1 MKNKNQIHKIMAR
14 RKGIATTAQIE
25 AAGVGRVQLKRF
37 VAGGRIHR
45 ERHGVYVSPGF
56 VEDEMT
62 RLQSKYPRGIFSLG
76 TALWLH
82 KITDRTPVKFTL
94 TFPRG
99 YHAASLQNENV
110 NRVFANKNV
119 WGAGIV
125 NVKNSYGETVRAYD
139 MERTVCEVMRKRN
152 SLGIE
157 LVTDAVRQYAARRD
171 KNLHKLMQYA
181 ELFRVTKPLRAYLEV
196 LT

>member
-1 MKNKNQIHKIMAR
+1 MAR

-25 AAGVGRVQLKRF
+25 AAGVGRVQLKRL
-37 VAGGRIHR
+37 VARGRIKR
-45 ERHGVYVSPGF
+45 ERHGVYVSPEF
-56 VEDEMT
+56 VEDDMT

-82 KITDRTPVKFTL
+82 KITDRTPLKFTL

-99 YHAASLQNENV
+99 YHAASLQNEDV

-119 WGAGIV
+119 WDVGIV
-125 NVKNSYGETVRAYD
+125 NVKNVYGETVRAYD
-139 MERTVCEVMRKRN
+139 MERTICDVIRKRN

-157 LVTDAVRQYAARRD
+157 LVTDAMKQYAARRD
-171 KNLHKLMQYA
+171 KNLHRLMQYA
-181 ELFRVTKPLRAYLEV
+181 ELFRVTKPIRAYMEV
-196 LT
+196 LL

>member
-1 MKNKNQIHKIMAR
+1 MKSKRQINKIMAR

-25 AAGVGRVQLKRF
+25 AAGVGRVQLKRL
-37 VAGGRIHR
+37 VARGRIKR
-45 ERHGVYVSPGF
+45 ERHGVYVSPEF
-56 VEDEMT
+56 VEDDMT

-82 KITDRTPVKFTL
+82 KITDRTPLKFTL

-99 YHAASLQNENV
+99 YHAASLQNEDV

-119 WGAGIV
+119 WDVGIV
-125 NVKNSYGETVRAYD
+125 NVKNVYGETVRAYD
-139 MERTVCEVMRKRN
+139 MERTICDVIRKRN

-157 LVTDAVRQYAARRD
+157 LVTDAMKQYAARRD
-171 KNLHKLMQYA
+171 KNLHRLMQYA
-181 ELFRVTKPLRAYLEV
+181 ELFRVIKPIRAYMEV
-196 LT
+196 LL